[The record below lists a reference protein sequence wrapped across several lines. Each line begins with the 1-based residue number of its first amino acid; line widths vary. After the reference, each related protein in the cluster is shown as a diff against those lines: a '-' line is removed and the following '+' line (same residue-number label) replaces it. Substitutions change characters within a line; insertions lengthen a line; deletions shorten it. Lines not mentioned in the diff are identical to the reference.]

1 MILNFFAIPLLQL
14 LLCFHYSQESFALIR
29 SASFQKQR
37 QFKLYSGTGNQ
48 INKDGKKSNS
58 GAKLL
63 QKAVK
68 RSGAATTKTGKT
80 VANPETSRV
89 PVKKVKAVPAE
100 ITSNSSISVSS
111 SSKSV
116 ASVISMDDAP
126 DGNGNQ
132 ESLTVDDGFR
142 TLLREF
148 RKANAPK
155 KLIRAVA
162 DYSQSGKLDQ
172 NMTVHAF
179 RTLQRMNR
187 YEARSIRMKH
197 IFDDTSNLPVFHATL
212 SYQRNDLC
220 ADLIPYWH
228 IAVDNLDNGGI
239 EIEPTVS
246 LIRSCCK
253 LQR

>member
-1 MILNFFAIPLLQL
+1 MILISFAIPFIQL
-14 LLCFHYSQESFALIR
+14 LLCSDYLRESSALTR
-29 SASFQKQR
+29 SALPQKQR
-37 QFKLYSGTGNQ
+37 PLKLSSGTGNQ
-48 INKDGKKSNS
+48 IKNDGKKSNL

-68 RSGAATTKTGKT
+68 RSGAAATKTAKAT
-80 VANPETSRV
+80 AASDVSRV
-89 PVKKVKAVPAE
+89 PVKKSKTIPAG

-116 ASVISMDDAP
+116 ASVLSTDDAI
-126 DGNGNQ
+126 DGNGNL

-142 TLLREF
+142 TLLKDF

-155 KLIRAVA
+155 KLLRAVA

-187 YEARSIRMKH
+187 CEASSVRIQRSLEDICNFPLH
-197 IFDDTSNLPVFHATL
+197 HAIFFNP
-212 SYQRNDLC
+212 RNDLC
-220 ADLIPYWH
+220 ADLIPFWH
-228 IAVDNLDNGGI
+228 VAVDNLDYGGI

>member
-1 MILNFFAIPLLQL
+1 MILNFFAIPFLQL
-14 LLCFHYSQESFALIR
+14 LLCSYQSQESIALTR

-37 QFKLYSGTGNQ
+37 HFKLYSGTGNQ
-48 INKDGKKSNS
+48 INKDGKKSIL

-68 RSGAATTKTGKT
+68 RSGAATTKTVKT
-80 VANPETSRV
+80 IAAPEKSRV
-89 PVKKVKAVPAE
+89 PVKKLKAIPAE

-116 ASVISMDDAP
+116 ASVLSIDDAP
-126 DGNGNQ
+126 ESNGNL

-162 DYSQSGKLDQ
+162 EYSQSGKLDQ

-187 YEARSIRMKH
+187 CESSPIRMKH
-197 IFDDTSNLPVFHATL
+197 SLDDNSNLPAIHATL
-212 SYQRNDLC
+212 FLSK
-220 ADLIPYWH
+220 
-228 IAVDNLDNGGI
+228 
-239 EIEPTVS
+239 E
-246 LIRSCCK
+246 
-253 LQR
+253 